1 MTLPRTINQT
11 GELVL
16 GVVQRV
22 ELLKGILRPRSR
34 APTQRAVVV
43 SLLKGFR
50 TPPEIAK
57 DIGVSVNA
65 VNIALHHLHR
75 HGLVRKVRRGVY
87 EAEMDLLLL
96 ALLSLIDEIRERRMK
111 R

>member
-1 MTLPRTINQT
+1 M
-11 GELVL
+11 ECVVDVL
-16 GVVQRV
+16 ERV
-22 ELLKGILRPRSR
+22 ELLKEVLKPRSR
-34 APTQRAVVV
+34 APTQRAVVI
-43 SLLKGFR
+43 SLLRGFR

-57 DIGVSVNA
+57 DLGVSVNA

-87 EAEMDLLLL
+87 EADMDLLLL
-96 ALLSLIDEIRERRMK
+96 ALLSLVDEIRERRMK

>member
-1 MTLPRTINQT
+1 MVRTL
-11 GELVL
+11 ECVVDVL
-16 GVVQRV
+16 ERV
-22 ELLKGILRPRSR
+22 ELLKEVLKPRSR
-34 APTQRAVVV
+34 APTQRAVVI
-43 SLLKGFR
+43 SLLRGFR

-57 DIGVSVNA
+57 DLGVSVNA

-87 EAEMDLLLL
+87 EADMDLLLL
-96 ALLSLIDEIRERRMK
+96 ALLSLVDEIRERRMK